1 MILNIQVQVLYL
13 KNKNTTNKG
22 RDTRMIIV
30 RNELDKIKDCFKN
43 NQFELSQWTN
53 YINQV
58 NDNLAII
65 LIKEIKEDQEKG
77 LYSFL
82 KATIDID
89 KTINENFN
97 KNLDVEIILYLGL
110 CSGAGFYTKINGKK
124 FVLLGVEKL

>member
-1 MILNIQVQVLYL
+1 
-13 KNKNTTNKG
+13 
-22 RDTRMIIV
+22 MIIV